1 MNRDIRRFGDCVIA
15 SLVIACSAVTLSA
28 QLRGRD
34 LTDLDASN
42 AGRGR
47 GAPAGKTPKESA
59 PIDLT
64 GYWVSI
70 VSEDWRFRMVTPPKG
85 DFPNFLLTPE
95 AIKVADAWDP
105 AKDEA
110 AKDHCKAYGA
120 PNIMRVPGRFHITWA
135 DDRTL
140 KIETDAGL
148 QTRLLKFP
156 GPSTLPQG
164 QGRPEQGRGAT
175 SAGQVATAAPPSRQ
189 GNSTAQWERKALR
202 VETSN
207 LLPGYLQSNG
217 VPFDGNLKMTE
228 YFDVITEPGGEIWLI
243 DDAVLTDPGVLVR
256 SHKRSTHLRKQQ
268 DSKGWDPG
276 PCVVR

>member
-1 MNRDIRRFGDCVIA
+1 MNRDIRRFGELVIA
-15 SLVIACSAVTLSA
+15 SLVIAGLVIGCSAVTLSA

-47 GAPAGKTPKESA
+47 GAPVGKTPKESA

-85 DFPNFLLTPE
+85 DFPNFLLTPD
-95 AIKVADAWDP
+95 ATKLANAWDP

-110 AKDHCKAYGA
+110 VKDHCKAYGA

-140 KIETDAGL
+140 KIETDAGI
-148 QTRLLKFP
+148 QTRLLKFSG
-156 GPSTLPQG
+156 GPVVP
-164 QGRPEQGRGAT
+164 P
-175 SAGQVATAAPPSRQ
+175 APPSRQ

-217 VPFDGNLKMTE
+217 VPFDGTLKMTE

-243 DDAVLTDPGVLVR
+243 DDAVLTDPGILVR
-256 SHKRSTHLRKQQ
+256 SHKRSTHLRKQS
-268 DSKGWDPG
+268 DGKGWDPQ
-276 PCVVR
+276 PCLVK

>member
-1 MNRDIRRFGDCVIA
+1 VTRPIKLIA
-15 SLVIACSAVTLSA
+15 FVLVLASASLSA

-34 LTDLDASN
+34 VTDLDAAN

-47 GAPAGKTPKESA
+47 GAPAAKTPKDAA
-59 PIDLT
+59 PVDLT

-95 AIKVADAWDP
+95 GTKLANAWDP
-105 AKDEA
+105 VKDEA
-110 AKDHCKAYGA
+110 SKDHCKAYGA

-140 KIETDAGL
+140 KIETDAGM
-148 QTRLLKFP
+148 QTRLLKF
-156 GPSTLPQG
+156 
-164 QGRPEQGRGAT
+164 GA
-175 SAGQVATAAPPSRQ
+175 AAPGAAPSRQ
-189 GNSTAQWERKALR
+189 GTSSAQWERKALR
-202 VETSN
+202 VETRN
-207 LLPGYLQSNG
+207 LLPGYLQANG
-217 VPFDGNLKMTE
+217 VPHSANLSMVE

-243 DDAVLTDPGVLVR
+243 DDSVITDQAYLVR
-256 SHKRSTHLRKQQ
+256 SHKRSTHLRKQA
-268 DSKGWDPG
+268 DGAGWDPQ

>member
-1 MNRDIRRFGDCVIA
+1 MNRNIRRFGD
-15 SLVIACSAVTLSA
+15 LVIAAALVIVWSGVTVSA

-47 GAPAGKTPKESA
+47 GAPVGKTPKESA

-85 DFPNFLLTPE
+85 DFPNFLLTPD
-95 AIKVADAWDP
+95 ATKLANAWDP

-110 AKDHCKAYGA
+110 VKDHCKAYGA
-120 PNIMRVPGRFHITWA
+120 PNIMRVPSRFHITWA

-140 KIETDAGL
+140 KLETDAGN
-148 QTRLLKFP
+148 QIRLFHFGAPLATP
-156 GPSTLPQG
+156 GPATRQGYSTARWE
-164 QGRPEQGRGAT
+164 GRT
-175 SAGQVATAAPPSRQ
+175 LSVAT
-189 GNSTAQWERKALR
+189 N
-202 VETSN
+202 N
-207 LLPGYLQSNG
+207 LLPGYLQNNG
-217 VPFDGNLKMTE
+217 APFSAQAAMTE
-228 YFDVITEPGGEIWLI
+228 TMDIIKEPGGETWAII
-243 DDAVLTDPGVLVR
+243 SAIVSDPAYLTRTMV
-256 SHKRSTHLRKQQ
+256 RSTHLRKQA
-268 DSKGWDPG
+268 DGTGWDPS

>member
-1 MNRDIRRFGDCVIA
+1 MNRHILRCGVSAIA
-15 SLVIACSAVTLSA
+15 AIAISSVAVSA

-34 LTDLDASN
+34 VTDLDPAN

-47 GAPAGKTPKESA
+47 GGPVAKTPKEGA

-70 VSEDWRFRMVTPPKG
+70 VSEDWRFRMLTPPKG
-85 DFPNFLLTPE
+85 DFPDFLLNPE
-95 AIKVADAWDP
+95 GTKLANAWDP

-140 KIETDAGL
+140 KIETDAGQ
-148 QTRLLKFP
+148 QTRLVKF
-156 GPSTLPQG
+156 GPAVGP
-164 QGRPEQGRGAT
+164 
-175 SAGQVATAAPPSRQ
+175 AGPPSRQ
-189 GNSTAQWERKALR
+189 GNSVARWERKALR
-202 VETSN
+202 VDTSN
-207 LLPGYLQSNG
+207 LLPGYVQSNG
-217 VPFDGNLKMTE
+217 VPFSANAAMYE
-228 YFDVITEPGGEIWLI
+228 YFDVIREPGGEIWVI
-243 DDAVLTDPGVLVR
+243 DDSVITDPTYHVR
-256 SHKRSTHLRKQQ
+256 SIKRSTHLRKQA
-268 DSKGWDPG
+268 DGTGWDPQ

>member
-1 MNRDIRRFGDCVIA
+1 VKTRVLKLLGVLGVLEVLGVLA
-15 SLVIACSAVTLSA
+15 LGVPVSA

-34 LTDLDASN
+34 LTDLDAAN

-70 VSEDWRFRMVTPPKG
+70 VSEDWRFRMLTPPKG
-85 DFPNFLLTPE
+85 DHPDFLLTP
-95 AIKVADAWDP
+95 AGTKLADAWDP

-110 AKDHCKAYGA
+110 EKDHCKAYGA
-120 PNIMRVPGRFHITWA
+120 ANIMRVPGRFHITWA

-140 KIETDAGL
+140 KIETDAGM
-148 QTRLLKFP
+148 QTRLLRFP
-156 GPSTLPQG
+156 AAGPAAP
-164 QGRPEQGRGAT
+164 
-175 SAGQVATAAPPSRQ
+175 AGPPSRQ
-189 GNSTAQWERKALR
+189 GNSAAQWERRSLR

-207 LLPGYLQSNG
+207 LLPGYLQYNG
-217 VPFDGNLKMTE
+217 VPHSANLKMVE

-243 DDAVLTDPGVLVR
+243 DDAVLTDPMYLVR
-256 SHKRSTHLRKQQ
+256 SHKRSTHLRKQA
-268 DSKGWDPG
+268 DNKGWDPQ
-276 PCVVR
+276 PCLVK